1 MQYKKKEI
9 NEKILA
15 AGRKEYFEK
24 GYRGGNIS
32 AIAENAGVPV
42 GNLYRYYDG
51 KMGLLTAIVKP
62 AYTQIPKMID
72 ELFSTCDRDANNSA
86 RLLTGK
92 LSEMFEKYGEDIL
105 ILVDK
110 CASTRYEDFFEK
122 LIDRCDSLLL
132 KNFFEQPTESDLLFC
147 HTVVRSFITSVFDV
161 LRKRMSKEET
171 ETLLERLLLF
181 YFADIENRI
190 RGGENEQ

>member
-32 AIAENAGVPV
+32 VIAANAGVPV

-62 AYTQIPKMID
+62 AYTQVPKIID
-72 ELFSTCDRDANNSA
+72 ELFSTSDRDAKNSA

-92 LSEMFEKYGEDIL
+92 LSELFEKYGEDIL

-110 CASTRYEDFFEK
+110 CASTRYEDFFDK
-122 LIDRCDSLLL
+122 LIDKCDAQLL
-132 KNFFEQPTESDLLFC
+132 KNFFENPSESDLLFC

-161 LRKRMSKEET
+161 LRKDMSKEEK
-171 ETLLERLLLF
+171 EALLERLLLF
-181 YFADIENRI
+181 YFADIEQRI
-190 RGGENEQ
+190 KGEPNEQ